1 MSINGFLPA
10 TLMGPCDIDFT
21 EVLECHGVFTSTQK
35 IHTTERDIL
44 NAHYLPP
51 RQSNKKTATVQDER

>member
-21 EVLECHGVFTSTQK
+21 EVLECHGVFTTTQK
-35 IHTTERDIL
+35 IHTNERDIL
-44 NAHYLPP
+44 NAHYLQP
-51 RQSNKKTATVQDER
+51 RQSAK

>member
-21 EVLECHGVFTSTQK
+21 EVSERHGVFPTARK
-35 IHTTERDIL
+35 IHTIERDIL
-44 NAHYLPP
+44 NIYSLPP
-51 RQSNKKTATVQDER
+51 TKTE